1 MGSLKPSNRVILI
14 GGTSHVGKSTVSES
28 LAAALGWAHISTDS
42 LARHPGRPWKPA
54 PERVPDHVQEHYLS
68 LSVDE
73 LVEDVL
79 RHYRVNVWP
88 KVEAIIESHTD
99 DPSAGGLVL
108 EGSALWPDFTV
119 GLDFNKVAALW
130 LTATDEVVV
139 RRVRDGSLYRS
150 KSPIEREMIDKF
162 LQRTLAYNVRMVD
175 AVRRSGFVLMDVQ
188 QSSMAELTE
197 RCMTSLG
204 VRGAALLVEAPDAD

>member
-1 MGSLKPSNRVILI
+1 MSNLQPGLRVILI
-14 GGTSHVGKSTVSES
+14 GGTSHVGKSTVSEA
-28 LAAALGWAHISTDS
+28 LAAALGWEHLSTDS

-54 PERVPDHVQEHYLS
+54 SEKVPAHVAEHYLN

-88 KVEAIIESHTD
+88 LVKAIVGSHIND
-99 DPSAGGLVL
+99 ASKIGLVL
-108 EGSALWPDFTV
+108 EGSALWPDFMV
-119 GLDFNKVAALW
+119 GLDYDKVAALW
-130 LTATDEVVV
+130 LTASDEVIAK
-139 RRVRDGSLYRS
+139 RVRDGSLYGS
-150 KSPIEREMIDKF
+150 KSLREREMIDKF

-175 AVRRSGFVLMDVQ
+175 AVRRNGFVLMDVQ
-188 QSSMAELTE
+188 QSSVMELTK

-204 VRGAALLVEAPDAD
+204 VRDAPLTKEGPDAD